1 MVSDLLGSRRFP
13 SNVQLTFNANV
24 ECQLQ
29 YSNSNAAFSF
39 ASLTLGVGSP
49 SAEHESS
56 MSDPTRIVE
65 FSGEVVITGGSE
77 TEKQDLIHF
86 G

>member
-13 SNVQLTFNANV
+13 SKVQLTFNSNAK
-24 ECQLQ
+24 CQLE
-29 YSNSNAAFSF
+29 YSNSKASSSYS
-39 ASLTLGVGSP
+39 SLTLGVGSP

-77 TEKQDLIHF
+77 AEMKGLS
-86 G
+86 